1 MHFSTLWFYDKSD
14 DFSFLLIL
22 VLIYEQFPHYSSLQ
36 KMWTYDD
43 DIVSTWAKLPQYLYA
58 PKNNQNKT
66 FCQTF
71 FSWVQFDN
79 EFSASYL
86 DKELLP
92 YEMSLQTLRVL
103 NSKNP
108 ICSEYWSIL
117 FYFCAFFVAIWFKIL
132 HEIIFQHFFGQVS
145 TLFWTLKN
153 PTHCIY
159 LWAGFYCV

>member
-1 MHFSTLWFYDKSD
+1 MCVSDAIFTSICPDKMHFSTLWFYDKSD

-79 EFSASYL
+79 EFSPSYL

-117 FYFCAFFVAIWFKIL
+117 FYFCAFFVDFMKS
-132 HEIIFQHFFGQVS
+132 FFNIS
-145 TLFWTLKN
+145 LARFS
-153 PTHCIY
+153 HC
-159 LWAGFYCV
+159 FER